1 MAFSY
6 FPHTEDD
13 IRTMLERIGVGSLEE
28 LYSDVPQDVIYRK
41 EYELPDAMSEH
52 EVRQYFDG
60 LASQNRR
67 MTCLCGLGAYDHYC
81 PAVIP
86 YIISRA
92 EFLTAYTPYQPEVS
106 QGTLRYIFEY
116 QSMITELTGMDCA
129 NASMY
134 DGATAAAEA
143 VMMAMASTKKK
154 TRVLLSEGLLP
165 QVTSV
170 VETYA
175 KFNGISLSY
184 VPCLDGST
192 SYGALLAELAV
203 GDVAGVLVPG
213 INKYGIIEDL
223 TGFADAVHAQK
234 GLLIMY
240 SDPSSLAVI
249 KTPGEWGA
257 DIVCGDGQSLG
268 VPLCFG
274 GPYVGFLAC
283 RKDYLRKLPGRIVG
297 ATRDV
302 DGKRAYVLTLQARE
316 QHIRREKATSNI
328 CSNQSL
334 MALYVT
340 VYLSLMGPEGLKRVN
355 DLSYGGAHYLHDRL
369 LETGLFEEA
378 FDKPFLKEFTL
389 KSVVPAPILQEVL
402 CNEGIFACVEVED
415 SLVNFCVTEKH
426 SKEDLD
432 RVIDIL
438 GEFVISNI
446 VSDISSASSDIPSAS
461 SDLPS
466 ASSDITSASSV
477 ISSERSESRNLLPKE
492 DQQ

>member
-13 IRTMLERIGVGSLEE
+13 VRQMLDRIGVESLED

-41 EYELPDAMSEH
+41 EYDLPDAMSEH
-52 EVRQYFDG
+52 EVRQYFEA
-60 LASQNRR
+60 LAELN
-67 MTCLCGLGAYDHYC
+67 TNLFCLCGLGAYDHYS

-86 YIISRA
+86 HIISRS

-116 QSMITELTGMDCA
+116 QSMITELTGMDCT

-143 VMMAMASTKKK
+143 MMMAMASTKKK

-165 QVTSV
+165 QVIKV
-170 VETYA
+170 VKTYA
-175 KFNGISLSY
+175 KFNGVQITM
-184 VPCLDGST
+184 VPCLDGAT
-192 SYGALLAELAV
+192 SYGALVAEIAA
-203 GDVAGVLVPG
+203 GDVAGVIVPG
-213 INKYGIIEDL
+213 INKYGIIEDM

-234 GLLIMY
+234 GLFIVY

-249 KTPGEWGA
+249 KTPAEWGA
-257 DIVCGDGQSLG
+257 DIVCGDSQSLG
-268 VPLCFG
+268 IPLCYG

-283 RKDYLRKLPGRIVG
+283 TKDHLRKLPGRIVG
-297 ATRDV
+297 ATKDV

-340 VYLSLMGPEGLKRVN
+340 VYMSLMGPDGLREVN
-355 DLSYGGAHYLHDRL
+355 QLCYGGAHYLHDRL
-369 LETGLFEEA
+369 LETGLFEKA

-389 KSVVPAPILQEVL
+389 KTLVPAEIIQDALQLIGVF
-402 CNEGIFACVEVED
+402 GAVEVEPG
-415 SLVNFCVTEKH
+415 LVNFCVTEKV
-426 SKEDLD
+426 SKENVDA
-432 RVIDIL
+432 
-438 GEFVISNI
+438 I
-446 VSDISSASSDIPSAS
+446 VGY
-461 SDLPS
+461 LNEL
-466 ASSDITSASSV
+466 
-477 ISSERSESRNLLPKE
+477 ER
-492 DQQ
+492 

>member
-1 MAFSY
+1 MAFAY

-13 IRTMLERIGVGSLEE
+13 IRQMLDRIGVGSLED

-41 EYELPDAMSEH
+41 EYELPDAMSEL
-52 EVRQYFDG
+52 EVRKYFEG
-60 LASQNRR
+60 LAAQNRQLL
-67 MTCLCGLGAYDHYC
+67 CLCGLGAYDHYS

-86 YIISRA
+86 QIISRS

-116 QSMITELTGMDCA
+116 QSMITELTGMDCT

-143 VMMAMASTKKK
+143 MMMAMASTKKK
-154 TRVLLSEGLLP
+154 TRVLVSESLIP
-165 QVTSV
+165 QVIKV
-170 VETYA
+170 VKTYA
-175 KFNGISLSY
+175 KFNGVQLGFI
-184 VPCLDGST
+184 PCQDGQT
-192 SYGALLAELAV
+192 SYGALLAELAA

-213 INKYGIIEDL
+213 INKYGVIEDL

-234 GLLIMY
+234 GLLMVY

-249 KTPGEWGA
+249 RTPAQWGA
-257 DIVCGDGQSLG
+257 DIVCGDSQTLG

-283 RKDYLRKLPGRIVG
+283 TRDHVRKLPGRIVG
-297 ATRDV
+297 ATKDV

-340 VYLSLMGPEGLKRVN
+340 VYMSLMGPEGLRQVN
-355 DLSYGGAHYLHDRL
+355 ELSYGGAHYLHDRL
-369 LETGLFEEA
+369 LETGLFAKA

-389 KSVVPAPILQEVL
+389 KALVPAADVQNALLEAGVF
-402 CNEGIFACVEVED
+402 GAVEIED
-415 SLVNFCVTEKH
+415 GLVNFCVTEKA

-432 RVIDIL
+432 KV
-438 GEFVISNI
+438 V
-446 VSDISSASSDIPSAS
+446 
-461 SDLPS
+461 
-466 ASSDITSASSV
+466 SV
-477 ISSERSESRNLLPKE
+477 IKE
-492 DQQ
+492 VKS

>member
-13 IRTMLERIGVGSLEE
+13 IRQMLDRIGAGTLED
-28 LYSDVPQDVIYRK
+28 LYSDVPADVIYRK
-41 EYELPDAMSEH
+41 EYDLPDAMSEH
-52 EVRQYFDG
+52 EVRQYFEE
-60 LASQNRR
+60 LAEQN
-67 MTCLCGLGAYDHYC
+67 TSLFCLCGLGAYDHYS

-86 YIISRA
+86 HIISRS
-92 EFLTAYTPYQPEVS
+92 EYLTAYTPYQPEVS

-116 QSMITELTGMDCA
+116 QSMITGLTGMDCT

-143 VMMAMASTKKK
+143 MMMAMASTKKK

-165 QVTSV
+165 QVVEV
-170 VETYA
+170 VKTYA
-175 KFNGISLSY
+175 KFNGVQLGFI
-184 VPCLDGST
+184 PCQDGVT
-192 SYGALLAELAV
+192 SYGAMLAEVAA

-213 INKYGIIEDL
+213 INKYGVIEDL

-234 GLLIMY
+234 GLLMVY

-249 KTPGEWGA
+249 KTPVEWGA
-257 DIVCGDGQSLG
+257 DIVCGDSQSLG
-268 VPLCFG
+268 IPLCYG

-283 RKDYLRKLPGRIVG
+283 TKDHLRKLPGRIVG

-340 VYLSLMGPEGLKRVN
+340 VYMSLMGPEGLRKVN
-355 DLSYGGAHYLHDRL
+355 ELSYGGAHYLHDRL

-389 KSVVPAPILQEVL
+389 KSKVPAAQLQDALMLIGVF
-402 CNEGIFACVEVED
+402 GAVEVEEG
-415 SLVNFCVTEKH
+415 LVNFCVTEKV
-426 SKEDLD
+426 SQEN
-432 RVIDIL
+432 IDA
-438 GEFVISNI
+438 I
-446 VSDISSASSDIPSAS
+446 VSY
-461 SDLPS
+461 
-466 ASSDITSASSV
+466 ITSLRGA
-477 ISSERSESRNLLPKE
+477 EQRGNLLE
-492 DQQ
+492 E